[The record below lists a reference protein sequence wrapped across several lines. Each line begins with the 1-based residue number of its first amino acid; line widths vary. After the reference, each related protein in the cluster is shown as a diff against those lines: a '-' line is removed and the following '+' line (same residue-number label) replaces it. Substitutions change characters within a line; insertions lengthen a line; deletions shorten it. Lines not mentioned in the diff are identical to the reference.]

1 MKVLIKRKVT
11 AIQPF
16 VNLEHAQEFL
26 ETNGWVRGEEGQVF
40 VSYFPPSELDLP
52 DDYYIDVPKSEGR
65 GFRNYI
71 DHQLINILEDIYDG
85 KLIKLNATNQ
95 SYEAETIPNMVFIKG
110 GTIELIENNH
120 IQTIEFHDF
129 YIGKYPVTQKQ
140 WTDIMGTNPSYNKN
154 CDNCPVENVSWND
167 VQEFLKKLN
176 DKTGKNYRLPTEDE
190 WLYAAIGNEN
200 YEFKNRGNQI
210 KYLSGPTKPVG
221 QKPPNSYG
229 LYDMIGNVWEWCQDW
244 YDSYNDKPELKV
256 LNGGYS
262 IERNS
267 CAKTTRKSNQMG
279 FRLAL

>member
-1 MKVLIKRKVT
+1 M
-11 AIQPF
+11 
-16 VNLEHAQEFL
+16 N
-26 ETNGWVRGEEGQVF
+26 
-40 VSYFPPSELDLP
+40 P
-52 DDYYIDVPKSEGR
+52 D
-65 GFRNYI
+65 
-71 DHQLINILEDIYDG
+71 
-85 KLIKLNATNQ
+85 IKLNSVMTEKEKIHFATNQ

-176 DKTGKNYRLPTEDE
+176 DKTGKNYRLLTEDE

-210 KYLSGPTKPVG
+210 KYLSGTTEPVG

-244 YDSYNDKPELKV
+244 YDSYNDNPELKV

>member
-176 DKTGKNYRLPTEDE
+176 DKTGKNYRLLTEDE

-210 KYLSGPTKPVG
+210 KYLSGTTEPVG